1 MERSRGAEEEGKGG
15 RVPPKGLDPLIFHVS
30 NIVLHAVV
38 SALVCWWVL
47 KDGACSYLIQCCL
60 DGGAASPSCHTTHQF
75 PALHRLS
82 FYLFRKRA
90 RLVRPASRGPLTP
103 GSGEAPPPLA
113 PPSPGIG
120 SPSAA
125 PPDVGEPAS
134 AAGLRRRVA
143 GASAV
148 VSQVGLSRIIIHLIG
163 RRIAGIRGMFF
174 IFILHFTLHIIFPQV
189 TSGAPQHDKRPR
201 SLDGDED
208 LSDTRQRSE
217 LTQVYLPSLLTS
229 LAFALHPVHTE
240 AVAGIVGHAELLCA
254 ALSIPALLLY
264 FTAVDAPSAGGGGTS
279 RLRGRENAGGCRHW
293 ALVAAALVFT
303 WAAALSK
310 EIGITVLGTMMVYD
324 LLLVPLDHPAG
335 PAGPKREEE
344 PKQRAG
350 WAKGESAP
358 FSMRSLVRQRKWAR
372 MAVLC
377 VTGILYVKAR
387 SYVAGD
393 QLVRIYRKVGPVL
406 PSLACTAISGL

>member
-1 MERSRGAEEEGKGG
+1 MERSRGTEEEGKGG

-47 KDGACSYLIQCCL
+47 KTYCPLISSVLSCWCKL
-60 DGGAASPSCHTTHQF
+60 PVLHASLTSPFPTH
-75 PALHRLS
+75 HRLS

-90 RLVRPASRGPLTP
+90 RLARPASHGPLTP
-103 GSGEAPPPLA
+103 GSGEAPPPA
-113 PPSPGIG
+113 TPSPGIG

-134 AAGLRRRVA
+134 AAGLRRRAA
-143 GASAV
+143 GTSAV
-148 VSQVGLSRIIIHLIG
+148 VSQVGLSQIIIRLIG

-324 LLLVPLDHPAG
+324 LLLGPLDHPAG